1 MLKQTYNNVRIEGIV
16 SEIDLQDTTFKK
28 NNVDTPCIKGTVKVR
43 VNGKISNK
51 DVELEIP
58 VQVFAGK
65 FTNAG
70 SPNPAYESAKK
81 VMDEFVSIAASDEA
95 SATRVRITNANIQ
108 MNEYY
113 NQNGKLISFP
123 RVSASFFTKIKKED
137 CKPDASFNI
146 TLMVGSRKEE
156 LNKDEEPTGRWIVN
170 GAIVQYGGK
179 VDVVP
184 FYVES
189 ERAIE
194 GIQSWDEG
202 DTVSVKGK
210 LNFSSRIETVVRHMD
225 FGDDDEF
232 ERTVSVSELIITGGS
247 APLSEDDENKLDP
260 TEILKGTKERT
271 ARLEESKK
279 QAAAGGSS
287 TKKAPAGKSKEASD
301 LGF

>member
-16 SEIDLQDTTFKK
+16 SEIDLQDTSFKK
-28 NNVDTPCIKGTVKVR
+28 NGADTPCIRGTVKVR
-43 VNGKISNK
+43 VNTKIGGK
-51 DVELEIP
+51 DVELEVP
-58 VQVFAGK
+58 VQVFAAK
-65 FTNAG
+65 YTNAG

-81 VMDEFVSIAASDEA
+81 VLDEFVSIAASDEA
-95 SATRVRITNANIQ
+95 SATRVRITGASIQ

-123 RVSASFFTKIKKED
+123 RISASFFAKIKKEE

-156 LNKDEEPTGRWIVN
+156 IKDDEATGRWIVN

-194 GIQSWDEG
+194 GIQNWDDG

-210 LNFSSRIETVVRHMD
+210 LNFSSRTETVVRHMD
-225 FGDDDEF
+225 FGDDDEY
-232 ERTVSVSELIITGGS
+232 ERTISVSELIITGGS
-247 APLSEDDENKLDP
+247 APLSEDDENKLDS
-260 TEILKGTKERT
+260 EEVKAGIKERS

-279 QAAAGGSS
+279 QAAAGNSGA
-287 TKKAPAGKSKEASD
+287 KKAPGKSKEASD